1 MRLDAGILY
10 PATLVI
16 VGLVV
21 LVLVIYLILI
31 IIALRRAGNHLEKLA
46 GGLQKIADDT
56 QALEKDLGI
65 INAALTQLLQGLVS
79 VDNHLVAIA
88 KVFKLV

>member
-1 MRLDAGILY
+1 MTASTLFI
-10 PATLVI
+10 ATLII

-21 LVLVIYLILI
+21 VVLVLYLILI
-31 IIALRRAGNHLEKLA
+31 IVALRRAGTHLEQLA

-56 QALEKDLGI
+56 TPLPDKLGTINGALSQLHGG
-65 INAALTQLLQGLVS
+65 LTS
-79 VDNHLVAIA
+79 VDNHLVGIA